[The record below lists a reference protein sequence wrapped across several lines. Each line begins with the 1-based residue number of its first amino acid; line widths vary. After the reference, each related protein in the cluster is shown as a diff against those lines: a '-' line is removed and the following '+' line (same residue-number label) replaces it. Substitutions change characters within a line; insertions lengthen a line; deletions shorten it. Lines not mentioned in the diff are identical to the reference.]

1 MLQSRA
7 VSGQNRFLEKTGCC
21 RAEQFLD
28 RIDSWKRQ
36 DAAEQF
42 LDRIDSWKRHDAAEQ
57 SRSWIEQIPGKYR
70 MLQSS
75 SWIEQIS
82 GKDRML
88 QSRAPGENRFPEKNM
103 MLISR
108 AAPEQYR
115 FPEKNRMLQS
125 RACLGAEQ
133 FVEGKDR
140 MLQSRAI
147 CEGIRVEKSQDAA
160 EEKNWENFLLSV
172 SACFFPQI

>member
-1 MLQSRA
+1 
-7 VSGQNRFLEKTGCC
+7 
-21 RAEQFLD
+21 
-28 RIDSWKRQ
+28 
-36 DAAEQF
+36 
-42 LDRIDSWKRHDAAEQ
+42 
-57 SRSWIEQIPGKYR
+57 
-70 MLQSS
+70 
-75 SWIEQIS
+75 
-82 GKDRML
+82 
-88 QSRAPGENRFPEKNM
+88 M

-172 SACFFPQI
+172 STCFFPQI